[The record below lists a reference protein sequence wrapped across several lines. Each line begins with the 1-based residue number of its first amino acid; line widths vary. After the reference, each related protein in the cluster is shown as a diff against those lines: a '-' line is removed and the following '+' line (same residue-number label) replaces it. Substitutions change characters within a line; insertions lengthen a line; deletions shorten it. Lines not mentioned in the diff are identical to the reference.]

1 MAFRT
6 FSSVRCATWIA
17 AMAVCVAGCAQTG
30 TAASLPASVNAT
42 APAAGTR
49 PAVTSL
55 SGDARPAAAA
65 APAADAAAQGNV
77 AELAQM
83 LHDGRIVEMRTT
95 YNGSYGASLMFDPRE
110 MTYYAALFQDKHLWR
125 VIKSQEKPRAEAVY
139 ANFVQQTAQ
148 LADVEIRRTELQAQ
162 KAFLER
168 AIALQANRAQRLEAD
183 LGVARSQQAEVAQRQ
198 QSAQAQARALQV
210 EKHAAQV
217 QLRDLQEQVRQLE
230 RQAETG
236 LPARK

>member
-1 MAFRT
+1 MAA
-6 FSSVRCATWIA
+6 CAYASA
-17 AMAVCVAGCAQTG
+17 AWSAD
-30 TAASLPASVNAT
+30 AT

-55 SGDARPAAAA
+55 SGDAAPASASS
-65 APAADAAAQGNV
+65 AADAGTQGNV

-83 LHDGRIVEMRTT
+83 LHGGRLVEMRTT
-95 YNGSYGASLMFDPRE
+95 YNGSYGASLMFDPDE
-110 MTYYAALFQDKHLWR
+110 MTYYVALFQDKHLWR
-125 VIKSQEKPRAEAVY
+125 VIKSQEKNRAEMVY
-139 ANFVQQTAQ
+139 ANFVQQTVQ
-148 LADVEIRRTELQAQ
+148 LAEVEIRRTELQAQ

-168 AIALQANRAQRLEAD
+168 VIALQATRAQQLQAD
-183 LGVARSQQAEVAQRQ
+183 LSVARSQQAQVAQRQ
-198 QSAQAQARALQV
+198 KSAQEQTQALQV
-210 EKHAAQV
+210 EKRAAQI